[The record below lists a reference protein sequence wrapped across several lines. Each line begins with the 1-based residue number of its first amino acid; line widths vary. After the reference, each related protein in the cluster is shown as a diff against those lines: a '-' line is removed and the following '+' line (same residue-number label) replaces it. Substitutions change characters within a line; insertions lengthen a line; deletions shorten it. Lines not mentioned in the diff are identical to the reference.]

1 MPLDCLA
8 SLRRGELVMALLPQ
22 PVHKSYSPVNCVAVH
37 LFFTKKKPHHSI
49 QAIHSVFLNS
59 LEFIYAHI
67 ILYILHIPLYYPKRP
82 LISQPWMLVAT
93 IASRCCCSWCVDVVV
108 YVCIMF
114 SFNFVFILPIPVLK
128 ISASIFVLYFRN
140 FYFNSVS
147 TWRHNCSGEL
157 ERCLSSLRIP
167 SGSYKHNILYH
178 KKNTQP
184 VSSLCVCTFIK
195 SIVYLCE
202 QQQQYI
208 LLSFCLYS
216 E

>member
-1 MPLDCLA
+1 
-8 SLRRGELVMALLPQ
+8 
-22 PVHKSYSPVNCVAVH
+22 
-37 LFFTKKKPHHSI
+37 
-49 QAIHSVFLNS
+49 
-59 LEFIYAHI
+59 
-67 ILYILHIPLYYPKRP
+67 
-82 LISQPWMLVAT
+82 MLVAT

-195 SIVYLCE
+195 IHCIFVWIVVVVYFVKFLFVQRVKKPTCCCFSKFNNDLAKL
-202 QQQQYI
+202 QTNHI
-208 LLSFCLYS
+208 F
-216 E
+216 